1 MTKLYTLWFE
11 ESQSQLFKA
20 NELKEVSERY
30 NFNLN
35 DLLRW
40 GEVDFDDNDGNGVYG
55 GIFEM
60 AE

>member
-11 ESQSQLFKA
+11 GSQSQLFKA

-60 AE
+60 SE